1 MRFVLNRLG
10 FFVLSLWAAI
20 TINFIL
26 PRLMPGNPAD
36 IMFAKFKGQLDP
48 SAMAAMKKAFGLTDK
63 PMIIQYFEYL
73 RGLVTGNWGLS
84 FSNYPTPVVDIIKHS
99 VPWTMG
105 LVGFA
110 TIFAVVIGTAGGI
123 YISWKR
129 QGFLDSTLPLVTMG
143 VQALPY
149 FWVALLVLFIFGF
162 KLDWFPMAH
171 GYDTSVTTGFNWP
184 FISSM
189 LYHSFLPGITILLG
203 SLSGWLVGMRNNMI
217 NTLGEDYVVFAEAK
231 GVSTR
236 RLMFTYAARNAILP
250 QLTSFAIA
258 IGNVV
263 SGSILTE
270 QVFSYPG
277 IGGALTNGVLQEDFP
292 LIQSSFLLIAVA
304 VLVANLIVDLLYSRL
319 DPRVRTGGTA
329 NES

>member
-1 MRFVLNRLG
+1 MPFILKRLG

-26 PRLMPGNPAD
+26 PRMMPGNPAD

-48 SAMAAMKKAFGLTDK
+48 ASMEAMKKAFGLTDK
-63 PMIIQYFEYL
+63 PIIIQYFEYL
-73 RGLVTGNWGLS
+73 KGLFTGQWGLS
-84 FSNYPTPVVDIIKHS
+84 FGNYPTPVIDIIKS
-99 VPWTMG
+99 SLPWTIG
-105 LVGFA
+105 LVGLA
-110 TIFAVVIGTAGGI
+110 TILAVFIGTSVGI

-129 QGFLDSTLPLVTMG
+129 QGLLDNTLPILTMG
-143 VQALPY
+143 IQALPY
-149 FWVALLVLFIFGF
+149 FWVALLFLFIFGF
-162 KLDWFPMAH
+162 KLNWFPMNH
-171 GYDTSVTTGFNWP
+171 GYDDGLVPGFNWT
-184 FISSM
+184 FISSVIF
-189 LYHSFLPGITILLG
+189 HGFLPGLTILLG

-231 GVSTR
+231 GVSTS

-277 IGGALTNGVLQEDFP
+277 IGGQLTNGVLQEDYP
-292 LIQSSFLLIAVA
+292 LIQASFLLIAVA
-304 VLVANLIVDLLYSRL
+304 VLVANLVVDLLYSRL
-319 DPRVRTGGTA
+319 DPRVRTGGTVK
-329 NES
+329 

>member
-1 MRFVLNRLG
+1 MRYVLNRLG

-26 PRLMPGNPAD
+26 PRLMPGDPAD

-48 SAMAAMKKAFGLTDK
+48 AAMAAMKKAFGLTDK
-63 PMIIQYFEYL
+63 PVIVQYFEYL
-73 RGLVTGNWGLS
+73 RGLFIGNWGLS
-84 FSNYPTPVVDIIKHS
+84 FSNYPTPVMDIIKHS
-99 VPWTMG
+99 VPWTIG
-105 LVGFA
+105 LVGVA
-110 TIFAVVIGTAGGI
+110 TVLAVIIGTSAGI

-129 QGFLDSTLPLVTMG
+129 QGILDNTLPLLTMG
-143 VQALPY
+143 IQSLPY
-149 FWVALLVLFIFGF
+149 FWVALLFLFVFGF
-162 KLDWFPMAH
+162 KLNWFPMAH
-171 GYDTSVTTGFNWP
+171 GYDTSVTAGFNWP
-184 FISSM
+184 FFSSM
-189 LYHSFLPGITILLG
+189 LYHAFLPGITILLG

-231 GVSTR
+231 GVSTS

-277 IGGALTNGVLQEDFP
+277 IGGQLTNGVLQEDFP
-292 LIQSSFLLIAVA
+292 LIQSSFLLIAVS
-304 VLVANLIVDLLYSRL
+304 VLVANFIVDMLYSRL
-319 DPRVRTGGTA
+319 DPRVRTGGAA

>member
-26 PRLMPGNPAD
+26 PRMMPGDPAE

-48 SAMAAMKKAFGLTDK
+48 RTMVAMKKAFGLDDK
-63 PMIIQYFEYL
+63 PMVQQYFEYL
-73 RGLVTGNWGLS
+73 KGLFTGHWGLS
-84 FSNYPTPVVDIIKHS
+84 FSNYPTPVVDIIKQS

-105 LVGFA
+105 LVGVA
-110 TIFAVVIGTAGGI
+110 TILAVIIGTSAGI

-129 QGFLDSTLPLVTMG
+129 QGFLDNTLPLVTMAI
-143 VQALPY
+143 QSLPY
-149 FWVALLVLFIFGF
+149 FWVALLFLFVFGF
-162 KLDWFPMAH
+162 KLNWFPMSH
-171 GYDTSVTTGFNWP
+171 GYDSGLSPGFNWP
-184 FISSM
+184 FLSSM
-189 LYHSFLPGITILLG
+189 FYHSFLPGITILLG

-231 GVSTR
+231 GVNTR

-277 IGGALTNGVLQEDFP
+277 IGGQLTNGVLQEDFP
-292 LIQSSFLLIAVA
+292 LIQSSFLLIAVS

>member
-1 MRFVLNRLG
+1 MPFILKRLG

-26 PRLMPGNPAD
+26 PRMMPGNPAD

-48 SAMAAMKKAFGLTDK
+48 ASMEAMKKAFGLTDK
-63 PMIIQYFEYL
+63 PIIIQYFEYL
-73 RGLVTGNWGLS
+73 KGLFTGQWGLS
-84 FSNYPTPVVDIIKHS
+84 FGNYPTPVIDIIKS
-99 VPWTMG
+99 SLPWTIG
-105 LVGFA
+105 LVGLA
-110 TIFAVVIGTAGGI
+110 TILAVFIGTSVGI

-129 QGFLDSTLPLVTMG
+129 QGLLDNTLPILTMG
-143 VQALPY
+143 IQALPY
-149 FWVALLVLFIFGF
+149 FWVALLFLFIFGF
-162 KLDWFPMAH
+162 KLNWFPMNH
-171 GYDTSVTTGFNWP
+171 GYDDGLVPGFNWT
-184 FISSM
+184 FISSVIF
-189 LYHSFLPGITILLG
+189 HGFLPGLTILLG

-231 GVSTR
+231 GVSTS

-277 IGGALTNGVLQEDFP
+277 IGGQLTNGVLQEDYP
-292 LIQSSFLLIAVA
+292 LIQASFLLIAVA
-304 VLVANLIVDLLYSRL
+304 VLVANLVVDLLYSRL
-319 DPRVRTGGTA
+319 DPRVRTGGTDK
-329 NES
+329 

>member
-1 MRFVLNRLG
+1 
-10 FFVLSLWAAI
+10 
-20 TINFIL
+20 L
-26 PRLMPGNPAD
+26 PL
-36 IMFAKFKGQLDP
+36 L
-48 SAMAAMKKAFGLTDK
+48 
-63 PMIIQYFEYL
+63 
-73 RGLVTGNWGLS
+73 
-84 FSNYPTPVVDIIKHS
+84 
-99 VPWTMG
+99 TMG
-105 LVGFA
+105 
-110 TIFAVVIGTAGGI
+110 IQ
-123 YISWKR
+123 S
-129 QGFLDSTLPLVTMG
+129 
-143 VQALPY
+143 LPY
-149 FWVALLVLFIFGF
+149 FWVALLFLFVFGF
-162 KLDWFPMAH
+162 KLNWFPMAH
-171 GYDTSVTTGFNWP
+171 GYDAGLVPGFNWP
-184 FISSM
+184 FLSNMI
-189 LYHSFLPGITILLG
+189 YHSFLPGITILLG

-231 GVSTR
+231 GVNTT

-277 IGGALTNGVLQEDFP
+277 IGGQLTNGVLQEDFP
-292 LIQSSFLLIAVA
+292 LIQSSFLLIAVS

>member
-1 MRFVLNRLG
+1 LRFVLNRLG

-36 IMFAKFKGQLDP
+36 VMFAKFKGQLDP
-48 SAMAAMKKAFGLTDK
+48 RSMVAMKKAFGLTDK
-63 PMIIQYFEYL
+63 PMIQQYFDYL
-73 RGLVTGNWGLS
+73 GGLFTGKWGLS
-84 FSNYPTPVVDIIKHS
+84 FANYPTPVIDIIKQS
-99 VPWTMG
+99 IPWTMG
-105 LVGFA
+105 LVGVA
-110 TIFAVVIGTAGGI
+110 TILAVVIGTAAGI

-129 QGFLDSTLPLVTMG
+129 QGFLDNTLPLLTMG
-143 VQALPY
+143 IQSLPY
-149 FWVALLVLFIFGF
+149 FWVALLFLFVFGF
-162 KLDWFPMAH
+162 KLNWFPMAH
-171 GYDTSVTTGFNWP
+171 GYDAGLVPGFNWP
-184 FISSM
+184 FLSNMI
-189 LYHSFLPGITILLG
+189 YHSFLPGITILLG

-231 GVSTR
+231 GVNTT

-277 IGGALTNGVLQEDFP
+277 IGGQLTNGVLQEDFP
-292 LIQSSFLLIAVA
+292 LIQSSFLLIAVS